1 MVSVSY
7 SHRLVS
13 DADFMK
19 WLHNQSGRESV
30 LSHLMHIKSSSQS
43 YKKEHNVIL
52 SSEANNC
59 SGVLKSD
66 KEKYLGAAFK
76 TIDDPHY
83 LSIHSEQTTKNIIF
97 AIELAN
103 DFPYKCY
110 ILTAPE
116 KEEGY
121 RNNKHYKG
129 VTSVEPISGERAIK
143 VICDF
148 FSAFKTARDR
158 ARMELPVHFTC
169 DKKS

>member
-7 SHRLVS
+7 SHRLVA
-13 DADFMK
+13 DAEFMK
-19 WLHNQSGRESV
+19 WLHSQPGRESI
-30 LSHLMHIKSSSQS
+30 LSHLIHIKSSSQS

-52 SSEANNC
+52 LSEAVNC
-59 SGVLKSD
+59 SGVPKSY

-76 TIDDPHY
+76 IIDDPKY
-83 LSIHSEQTTKNIIF
+83 LIIHSEQVTKNIIY

-116 KEEGY
+116 KEDTY

-129 VTSVEPISGERAIK
+129 VTSVEPISGEKAIK

-148 FSAFKTARDR
+148 FSAFKTARDK
-158 ARMELPVHFTC
+158 ARMELPIRSV
-169 DKKS
+169 S